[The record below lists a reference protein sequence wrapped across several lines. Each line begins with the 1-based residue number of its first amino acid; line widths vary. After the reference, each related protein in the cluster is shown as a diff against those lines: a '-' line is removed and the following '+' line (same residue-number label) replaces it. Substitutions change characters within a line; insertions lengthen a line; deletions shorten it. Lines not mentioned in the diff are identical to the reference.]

1 MKIEKT
7 QVFGFE
13 ASIRGLRN
21 PLDSW
26 SKSDSRVRD
35 FSTFNTT
42 YKNINTEGFIL
53 GDADKDLSQ
62 RLSKAGGEH
71 RKHLRLVTVWV
82 DMTLPRFIYQELD
95 TYKHKENVS
104 CSTIHKLMSYPI
116 TTDMFEDG
124 ENIPQDTIVKLNE
137 LIEKFKATK
146 DPLEKKQYKY
156 IAKTILPESFLQK
169 RTVCTNY
176 ETLLNILKQREHHE
190 MPQWSIICDW
200 ILALPY
206 FTELTGLEVK

>member
-1 MKIEKT
+1 
-7 QVFGFE
+7 VALNF
-13 ASIRGLRN
+13 SIN
-21 PLDSW
+21 S
-26 SKSDSRVRD
+26 
-35 FSTFNTT
+35 
-42 YKNINTEGFIL
+42 
-53 GDADKDLSQ
+53 LSF
-62 RLSKAGGEH
+62 
-71 RKHLRLVTVWV
+71 T
-82 DMTLPRFIYQELD
+82 I
-95 TYKHKENVS
+95 VS
-104 CSTIHKLMSYPI
+104 CGIFSPSS
-116 TTDMFEDG
+116 
-124 ENIPQDTIVKLNE
+124 NISVVKLNE

>member
-1 MKIEKT
+1 
-7 QVFGFE
+7 
-13 ASIRGLRN
+13 
-21 PLDSW
+21 
-26 SKSDSRVRD
+26 
-35 FSTFNTT
+35 
-42 YKNINTEGFIL
+42 
-53 GDADKDLSQ
+53 
-62 RLSKAGGEH
+62 
-71 RKHLRLVTVWV
+71 
-82 DMTLPRFIYQELD
+82 MTLPRFIYQELD